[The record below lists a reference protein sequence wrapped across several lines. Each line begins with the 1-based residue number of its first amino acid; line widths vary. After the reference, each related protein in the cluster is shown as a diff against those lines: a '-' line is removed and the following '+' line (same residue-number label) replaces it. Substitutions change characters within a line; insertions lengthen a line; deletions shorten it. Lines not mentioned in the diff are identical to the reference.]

1 MQYSF
6 PMKGDANKHNSTFF
20 QINRGYDIEDYYN
33 LKQEIERL
41 ITKVI
46 SNNLLRKRHYL
57 KIVPEINM
65 ILRKMFADC
74 DSSHAKK
81 TYAN

>member
-46 SNNLLRKRHYL
+46 SNNLLRKRHDL
-57 KIVPEINM
+57 NKEE
-65 ILRKMFADC
+65 
-74 DSSHAKK
+74 KK
-81 TYAN
+81 LFENCTRNQHDPKKNVCRL

>member
-46 SNNLLRKRHYL
+46 SNNLLRKRHDL
-57 KIVPEINM
+57 NKEE
-65 ILRKMFADC
+65 
-74 DSSHAKK
+74 KK
-81 TYAN
+81 LFENCT

>member
-20 QINRGYDIEDYYN
+20 QLNRGYDIEDYYN

-46 SNNLLRKRHYL
+46 SNNLLRKRHDL
-57 KIVPEINM
+57 NKEE
-65 ILRKMFADC
+65 
-74 DSSHAKK
+74 KK
-81 TYAN
+81 LFENCTWNQHDPKKNVCRWWL